1 MTQSREEQL
10 RELYDKA
17 MSNAVVNK
25 LMNCVTLRNED
36 WSAFVRVALSQPEA
50 SGAPLEPLLIHNFT
64 SWFHEEKEKLDIDP
78 SRSTLQMRFI
88 QDAWMQGWKSAAQT
102 AQLSTDKISAATAS
116 PLDEPWLYAIE
127 ETNAAGASSWHDGE
141 NCVFGDRES
150 AQDEV
155 DLLNDDYPDE
165 QPFRVVPLYRTEP
178 PSAPAEVTAEQ
189 DEVAWLIEREG
200 LCLGISCRNFA
211 WVSFTDTQALRF
223 SRRSDAIRFIEAM
236 REQYYLNLNDVLV
249 TEHLWAAAAKG
260 GKQP

>member
-165 QPFRVVPLYRTEP
+165 QPFRVVPLYRTSQPQPCRNCGLPSDECECLGLILDAAP
-178 PSAPAEVTAEQ
+178 PAAPAEVTAEMVRQ
-189 DEVAWLIEREG
+189 AMDSAIKRVMTKLQTQ
-200 LCLGISCRNFA
+200 
-211 WVSFTDTQALRF
+211 WVKHYIGEAQFQIIAEELTAAL
-223 SRRSDAIRFIEAM
+223 
-236 REQYYLNLNDVLV
+236 
-249 TEHLWAAAAKG
+249 AATKG